1 MAARQW
7 TQAQRDRQAKLIH
20 RWKPW
25 EKSTGPITERGKAL
39 ASKNAVNYATREVL
53 RHLVKTNRELLPKIE
68 RFMEFRHWLEERGFY
83 DAITPDMARHDTAI
97 LDALLADF
105 AMAWAKKYGR

>member
-39 ASKNAVNYATREVL
+39 ASKNAVNYSTREVL
-53 RHLVKTNRELLPKIE
+53 RHLAKTNRELLSKMEP
-68 RFMEFRHWLEERGFY
+68 FMEFRYWLEERGFY
-83 DAITPDMARHDTAI
+83 DTITPDMARHDTTI
-97 LDALLADF
+97 LDALLVDF